1 MSVDLRNS
9 LFMTN
14 SLVILDWTY
23 PLDLPLSLG
32 LALIP
37 WTCPYPFDLP
47 LSLGLALIPWTCPY
61 PLDMPLSLGLALIAS
76 ILGKERRT

>member
-32 LALIP
+32 HALIP
-37 WTCPYPFDLP
+37 WTCPFRVNSGKGAQDLK
-47 LSLGLALIPWTCPY
+47 SQHFI
-61 PLDMPLSLGLALIAS
+61 MI
-76 ILGKERRT
+76 

>member
-37 WTCPYPFDLP
+37 WTCPYPLDLP
-47 LSLGLALIPWTCPY
+47 FSRQFWERSAGLKKPAFY
-61 PLDMPLSLGLALIAS
+61 HDLA
-76 ILGKERRT
+76 